1 MFQRFATHAMGT
13 RFELV
18 LEGEGEARA
27 RALAEAVWEEL
38 RECEARW
45 SVFAAGSL
53 LSKVNREAPSR
64 PVAVDPETLA
74 LLEEALECW
83 SATGGWFD
91 PALGGEMARWGFRDG
106 TAGEMAVELAAAATP
121 RAGAPFVL
129 DRAACSVAALR
140 GALDLG
146 AVAKGFALDLAGELL
161 RDEGVGCALLHG
173 GTSSVLALGAPGG
186 AEGWSVALAEG
197 SEAPRALLRDAALA
211 VSCNSG
217 RRKGA
222 DGHLLDPHSGR
233 PTTHDAL
240 AAVVA
245 GRASRADAWA
255 TALCARGEE
264 AAASF
269 IPGDLQVLLRPSLGG
284 DAWRDLSTDHSP
296 FHFPLPA
303 TTGIR

>member
-64 PVAVDPETLA
+64 PVVVDPETLA

-106 TAGEMAVELAAAATP
+106 MLEEEPAAAP
-121 RAGAPFVL
+121 SRGCAPFVL
-129 DRAACSVAALR
+129 DRAACTVAALR

-161 RDEGVGCALLHG
+161 REEGVGCALLHG
-173 GTSSVLALGAPGG
+173 GTSSVLALGAPGS
-186 AEGWSVALAEG
+186 AEGWSVALAEEPG
-197 SEAPRALLRDAALA
+197 APRALLRDRALA

-217 RRKGA
+217 RRVGEA
-222 DGHLLDPHSGR
+222 GHLLDPHTGR

-240 AAVVA
+240 VAVVA

-255 TALCARGEE
+255 TALCASGSG
-264 AAASF
+264 ALASPL
-269 IPGDLQVLLRPSLGG
+269 PGDLRVLLRPSLDE
-284 DAWRDLSTDHSP
+284 DAWRDLSGDHSP
-296 FHFPLPA
+296 FRFPLPA